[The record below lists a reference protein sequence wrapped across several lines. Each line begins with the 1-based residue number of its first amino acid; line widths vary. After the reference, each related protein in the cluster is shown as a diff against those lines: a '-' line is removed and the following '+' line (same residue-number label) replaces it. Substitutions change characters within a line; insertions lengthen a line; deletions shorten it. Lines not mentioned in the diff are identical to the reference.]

1 MLDSFRPAS
10 PATDA
15 GHSGRSAVAV
25 SSALWLARGRPLGL
39 LDETHIAPDLV
50 AVTLST
56 DGGGDG
62 LDHQG
67 EP

>member
-1 MLDSFRPAS
+1 
-10 PATDA
+10 
-15 GHSGRSAVAV
+15 VAV